1 MARRFT
7 VTCLFGCLSL
17 LGCKVGPD
25 YERPPVATPANFRSA
40 QAQSAEQQKAQES
53 IANIPWWELFKDD
66 QLQQLIKVALEQNRD
81 LKIAIERIEEA
92 RATYGISKADLYP
105 HVDAKVLGGG
115 INPSDGSL
123 THVPEGGGS
132 NATGL
137 YHVGLGFSWELDFFG
152 RIRRAGEAARA
163 TMLATEEARR
173 AVAVALVSDVA
184 LAYVD
189 LRGLDRRLKI
199 TQETLKSRQEH
210 VDYARARFEGQ
221 VTHEVDLRQSEAE
234 FHRVQAMAYNLEKLI
249 AHKEHELSFLVGRSP
264 GEILRNRSAEDQPIP
279 PEVPVGLPAALL
291 ESRPDVRKAEMEL
304 MSATARI
311 GEAKA
316 ALYPTIKLTGT
327 YGLASTDL
335 SDLVDP
341 ASQTWHLFANLL
353 QPIFAGG
360 ALRGKVEVR
369 QSQQRQAVYAY
380 EKTLLQALREVEDSL
395 VSLHKIGQQRDEQK
409 QRMTAESQVAEL
421 AELRYRGGVSDYLPV
436 LDAQRSLFNA
446 EIDEAMT
453 ASEHTRS
460 LIQLYKAL
468 GGGWPVPKSKG
479 ANETSETSGT
489 KHAPAVQ
496 IAPMPASAA
505 SANPTTPPDP
515 ATAAEPAKAAPA
527 AGAKDTG
534 TPKVEQ
540 APAKPGRP

>member
-1 MARRFT
+1 MAKRLGWASAF
-7 VTCLFGCLSL
+7 VCCVAA

-25 YERPPVATPANFRSA
+25 YERPPVVAPANWRGA
-40 QAQSAEQQKAQES
+40 QAGNAAAQES
-53 IANIPWWELFKDD
+53 IANVPWWEQFKDP
-66 QLQQLIKVALEQNRD
+66 QLRELITVALKENSD

-105 HVDAKVLGGG
+105 HVDVQALGGG
-115 INPSDGSL
+115 LNPSDGSL

-137 YHVGLGFSWELDFFG
+137 YNVGVGFSWELDFFG
-152 RIRRAGEAARA
+152 RIRRAGEAAKA
-163 TMLATEEARR
+163 SMLATEEARR
-173 AVAVALVSDVA
+173 AVAVSLVSDVA
-184 LAYVD
+184 MAYVD
-189 LRGLDRRLKI
+189 LRGLDRRLSI

-210 VDYARARFEGQ
+210 VEYARVRFEGQ
-221 VTHEVDLRQSEAE
+221 VSHEVDLRQAEAE
-234 FHRVQAMAYNLEKLI
+234 AHRIQAMIYNLEKLI
-249 AHKEHELSFLVGRSP
+249 AQKEHEISFLVGRPP
-264 GEILRNRSAEDQPIP
+264 GEILRNRSAEEQPVP
-279 PEVPVGLPAALL
+279 PEVPVGLPAQLL
-291 ESRPDVRKAEMEL
+291 EQRPDVRKAEMEL

-316 ALYPTIKLTGT
+316 ALYPSIKLTGS

-335 SDLVDP
+335 SELIDP

-380 EKTLLQALREVEDSL
+380 ERTLLQAFREVEDAL
-395 VSLHKIGQQRDEQK
+395 VTLRKVGQQRTELQ
-409 QRMTAESQVAEL
+409 QRATAEGQVVEL
-421 AELRYRGGVSDYLPV
+421 AELRYKGGVSDYLEV

-446 EIDEAMT
+446 QIDDATT

-468 GGGWPVPKSKG
+468 GAGWPVPKKDE
-479 ANETSETSGT
+479 N
-489 KHAPAVQ
+489 K
-496 IAPMPASAA
+496 PASE
-505 SANPTTPPDP
+505 PPKAE
-515 ATAAEPAKAAPA
+515 AT
-527 AGAKDTG
+527 
-534 TPKVEQ
+534 Q
-540 APAKPGRP
+540 RSPG